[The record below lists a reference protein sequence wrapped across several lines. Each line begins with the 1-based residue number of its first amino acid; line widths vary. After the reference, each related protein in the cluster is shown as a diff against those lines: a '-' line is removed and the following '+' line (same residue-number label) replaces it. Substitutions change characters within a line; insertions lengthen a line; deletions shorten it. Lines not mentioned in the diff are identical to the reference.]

1 MLQFL
6 RKLGEYI
13 SVDIVGRCGDYS
25 DGQLPSDDQYRLA
38 QLVDTAAYV
47 DGTSR
52 FYFSFENHD
61 CPDYITEKFFNVI
74 RAGKMIPIV
83 MGASKEAYNLFGPE
97 VNIGLVV
104 LDDGWMVLTKMC

>member
-1 MLQFL
+1 MRGLFRWSTAFRRPVQVAT
-6 RKLGEYI
+6 I
-13 SVDIVGRCGDYS
+13 SFS
-25 DGQLPSDDQYRLA
+25 DTG
-38 QLVDTAAYV
+38 TYV

>member
-1 MLQFL
+1 MRGLFRWSTAFRRPVQVPPNPPL
-6 RKLGEYI
+6 
-13 SVDIVGRCGDYS
+13 VGFS
-25 DGQLPSDDQYRLA
+25 DT
-38 QLVDTAAYV
+38 VTNV